1 MGTEGVKRTN
11 LGRDVK
17 WTQCEQ
23 PDRDRVPSP
32 SMAVPPKQEQDGES
46 PETGA
51 VPGSLPDE
59 FL

>member
-1 MGTEGVKRTN
+1 MGTKGVKKTN
-11 LGRDVK
+11 LGRDVE

-23 PDRDRVPSP
+23 LDRDRVPSP